1 MAGIITNITSNCAL
15 AQTNITDNTYVVTG
29 VPFNDLPAF
38 TQTFTADTASHF
50 KTPPSISLDNVSEP
64 NNYTVTITDTFVDNV
79 VTVRLFSIIYRAD
92 LKLPTEDEL
101 VFIAKA
107 EPTFASST
115 NNIYGYEVSNAL
127 LDPQGESRVIKIH
140 GDQGAQ
146 FKLQILN
153 KTPGYDNQDISGNPI
168 LTIPESG
175 YYNYVLKIPS
185 IKSWLPLGNMIY
197 DQTIEYYILSHNSSV
212 LKFDSTAKYLY
223 QKNNKNLFLNI
234 GGGSQNQVWK
244 TDYAGTTELSENYN
258 LLTESSGN
266 MTGIPSA
273 PTNMSYAMVGGGYTS
288 GINSLRITSTGRTG
302 AIPLTNSFSLNFIAK
317 GSGSLS
323 SDVGHYEF
331 QFYVK
336 SNSNNNARIDFIMED
351 GVGVLAK
358 KVVSTNQAW
367 TLVSIQFYRRSTGDL
382 TKLRVGNVLTGNTGG
397 FVNGQVVEL
406 AFGNNIKN
414 TFLRRL
420 DTNVSTTFNR
430 AAGEEESEQHD
441 FDFSVYLTNGN
452 KKIKYYDPGAP
463 ATNLRETYAHQVPT
477 LNPTDIPSTS
487 GGAST
492 TTILNP
498 NPSSQA
504 DVVDNSNWA
513 PSSIHWNSWRIEDV
527 IPFIGQSNNEGSIL
541 DYGFGCRAKVSGL
554 LYSVIYPAS
563 STGRAQLR
571 IQGTLDV
578 FKFPEDGNTSV
589 ELNLTSWF
597 LNSTNSF

>member
-29 VPFNDLPAF
+29 VPFNNLPAF

-140 GDQGAQ
+140 GDKGAQ
-146 FKLQILN
+146 FKLQIWN

-175 YYNYVLKIPS
+175 YYNYVLKLPS
-185 IKSWLPLGNMIY
+185 IKNWSPLGDMIY

-234 GGGSQNQVWK
+234 GGGSQNQLWK
-244 TDYAGTTELSENYN
+244 TDNTGLTFLSENYN

-266 MTGIPSA
+266 NAGIPSA
-273 PTNMSYAMVGGGYTS
+273 PTNMLYSQVSGGYTGS
-288 GINSLRITSTGRTG
+288 INSLRLTSSGLTG
-302 AIPLTNSFSLNFIAK
+302 AIPLADSFSLNFIAK
-317 GSGSLS
+317 GSGSLP
-323 SDVGHYEF
+323 SDVGYYEF

-336 SNSNNNARIDFIMED
+336 SNSSNNARIDFIMED
-351 GVGVLAK
+351 SVGVLAK

-367 TLVSIQFYRRSTGDL
+367 TLVSIQFYRRSTGAL

-406 AFGNNIKN
+406 AFGSNIKN

-430 AAGEEESEQHD
+430 AAGEEASEQHD
-441 FDFSVYLTNGN
+441 FDFSVYLTNAG
-452 KKIKYYDPGAP
+452 KKIKYYDPGNP
-463 ATNLRETYAHQVPT
+463 AAGLRETYAHQVLT
-477 LNPTDIPSTS
+477 GNTDIPSTS

-504 DVVDNSNWA
+504 DVVDNSDWA

-527 IPFIGQSNNEGSIL
+527 IPFIGQSNNEGNVL
-541 DYGFGCRAKVSGL
+541 NYGFGSRAKVSGL
-554 LYSVIYPAS
+554 LYSVVYPS
-563 STGRAQLR
+563 STASRAQLR
-571 IQGTLDV
+571 IQGTLDI

-597 LNSTNSF
+597 SNSTNSF